1 MRMERF
7 IPIIWLVA
15 IAAASAVAQ
24 DADQIV
30 VEEVIARV
38 NGDIVTVSQFDKLFG
53 PMQNEI
59 SIRFSGE
66 RLQEELRNARRYSLN
81 LIINQTVVKQQAREK
96 GITFPDDV
104 FNRQVE
110 SIKQRIGAQSDE
122 DFIRALA
129 DQGMTMEEFRSQ
141 FEYQYYI
148 EVLFGNDVGRDLYQS
163 ESRLQNFY
171 EENIDQY
178 TETAKIRLSQLVL
191 PFSLAD
197 EETAKAAAEQAL
209 SRLEAGEDFGE
220 VYRSLTPGAA
230 EDAVGDIGQVDLQ
243 SFRRDLAEEVG
254 PLAAGE
260 HTGIIR
266 TDAAFLILQ
275 VTERQESE
283 TIPLEKIKDRVMEDM
298 RIDTYTREVGK
309 YITQLKKNSLINIIA
324 DRFEGLYEETFFE
337 GQRGRN

>member
-1 MRMERF
+1 MRINTYIHVILMVV
-7 IPIIWLVA
+7 I
-15 IAAASAVAQ
+15 AASAVVAQ
-24 DADQIV
+24 EADRMV
-30 VEEVIARV
+30 VEEVIVRV
-38 NGDIVTVSQFDKLFG
+38 NGDIVTLSQFDKLFG
-53 PMQNEI
+53 PMESEM

-96 GITFPDDV
+96 GMTFPEDI

-129 DQGMTMEEFRSQ
+129 DQGMTMEEFRGQ

-171 EENIDQY
+171 EENVDRY
-178 TETAKIRLSQLVL
+178 TEPAKLRLSQIVL

-197 EETAKAAAEQAL
+197 EETAREAAEQAL
-209 SRLEAGEDFGE
+209 SRLEAGDDFGE

-230 EDAVGDIGQVDLQ
+230 EDADGDIGLVDLN
-243 SFRRDLAEEVG
+243 SFRRELAVEVE

-266 TDAAFLILQ
+266 TDAAFLILS
-275 VTERQESE
+275 VTERQE
-283 TIPLEKIKDRVMEDM
+283 TKTVPLEQIKDRVMEDM
-298 RIDTYTREVGK
+298 RLDTYTREVGK
-309 YITQLKKNSLINIIA
+309 YITQLKKNSLINITA
-324 DRFEGLYEETFFE
+324 DEFEGLYEETFFE